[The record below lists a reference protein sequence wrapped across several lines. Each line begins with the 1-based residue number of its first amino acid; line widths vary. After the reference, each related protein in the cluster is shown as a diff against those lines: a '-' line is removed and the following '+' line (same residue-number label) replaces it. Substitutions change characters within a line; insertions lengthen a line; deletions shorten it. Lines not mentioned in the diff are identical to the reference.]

1 MDIGMSI
8 ADDLEQLKNNLN
20 KFKNSKVSKKNSQF
34 RSKISNYSI
43 MNGVP
48 INIIQNISMRV
59 LKDVSEPSL

>member
-59 LKDVSEPSL
+59 LKDVSEPSR